1 METDRNGEPSL
12 ADPRAAH
19 RFRRAFLLTAFI
31 DLPAAVVLVCK
42 SLPREVSLLDWLYA
56 VSNLGSMLGLLS
68 YPTLIEPFLSI
79 RTQAYGWS
87 IAFLAFFLLC
97 ALAARKST
105 CAPMPGIHESPGPA
119 DPREQSPPS
128 PPGAARRISWVV
140 FPACGSVLLLGI
152 TNHLTQNVA
161 AIPFLWVLPL
171 SLYILSFTLAFSG
184 PAFYPRAFFLPLVA
198 VATLGMEILFVAY
211 SPSIPYPIL
220 LAVFS
225 TGLFAGCMVCHGE
238 LARMA
243 PDPRY
248 LTGYYLAI
256 AAGGAV
262 GGVFVGIAAPLF
274 FRTTY
279 ELPLGILAC
288 AILAL
293 AASVLDRDDRGGWQR
308 LQRALLLVAC
318 GSSIAI
324 AAFPVFSDLRPPQG
338 LRLIARN
345 FFGVL
350 KVVDDGP
357 PGGWDSVRNLTHGS
371 VNHGSQFTHPARRRT
386 PVTYYHPNSGI
397 GLALRSRASSAP
409 LRVGII
415 GLGAGVLAAYGRP
428 GDVYRF
434 YEINPLVIRIAETD
448 FSYLRDSGAKV
459 EVALGDARL
468 SMEREP
474 EQLYDVFVIDAFS
487 GDAIPIHLLTQEAL
501 RLYLR
506 NLKKDGLLAFH
517 ISNHYIDLKPVIRR
531 MAEQRGMAA
540 LAIKTEGNSKEGATP
555 AEWVLL
561 SAARETLE
569 KRPIL
574 GAGNS
579 LPSTP
584 TVRTWTDDYSSLFP
598 LLK

>member
-1 METDRNGEPSL
+1 V
-12 ADPRAAH
+12 PRCLESMNLPG
-19 RFRRAFLLTAFI
+19 RPTRGNNPRLL
-31 DLPAAVVLVCK
+31 LPAR
-42 SLPREVSLLDWLYA
+42 P
-56 VSNLGSMLGLLS
+56 GG
-68 YPTLIEPFLSI
+68 YP
-79 RTQAYGWS
+79 
-87 IAFLAFFLLC
+87 
-97 ALAARKST
+97 
-105 CAPMPGIHESPGPA
+105 
-119 DPREQSPPS
+119 
-128 PPGAARRISWVV
+128 VV

-293 AASVLDRDDRGGWQR
+293 AASV
-308 LQRALLLVAC
+308 LLLVAC